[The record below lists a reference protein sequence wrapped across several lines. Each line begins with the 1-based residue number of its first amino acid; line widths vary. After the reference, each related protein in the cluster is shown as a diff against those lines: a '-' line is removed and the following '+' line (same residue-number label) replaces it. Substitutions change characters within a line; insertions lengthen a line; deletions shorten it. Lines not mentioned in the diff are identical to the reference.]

1 MKTVIYADILFVI
14 NFLMNYILLRAC
26 SAFLKTDFSPVRFLL
41 ASLLGG
47 SFSLIILVE
56 GIPDAVVTVG
66 KILFLILCI
75 FVAFPA
81 SSFKEYIRY
90 LGAFFAVNV
99 IFAGVMAALC
109 FFVFPNAV
117 IYTNGIAYFDIDILT
132 LTVISIISYGI
143 VTVISKVTS
152 ARAPQNRFYDL
163 EFECDG
169 KSIMIRALYDTG
181 NSLRDSFS
189 GRPVIIV
196 AKSAVMKKN
205 DITDFKNYRLIPY
218 SSLGGAG
225 LLEAFNVDAVTV
237 KNQNGSFRADNVYIA
252 LTEKKIFGSGF
263 SALLGTPVFEQ
274 SYEKGNEL

>member
-26 SAFLKTDFSPVRFLL
+26 SAFLRTNFSPARFLL
-41 ASLLGG
+41 SSLLGG
-47 SFSLIILVE
+47 LFSLIILVE
-56 GIPDAVVTVG
+56 GIPDAAVTVG
-66 KILFLILCI
+66 KILFLVLCI
-75 FVAFPA
+75 FVAFPI
-81 SSFKEYIRY
+81 SSLKEYVRY
-90 LGAFFAVNV
+90 FGAFFAVNV
-99 IFAGVMAALC
+99 IFAGIMAALC

-117 IYTNGIAYFDIDILT
+117 IYTNGIAYFDVDILT
-132 LTVISIISYGI
+132 LTVVSIISYCI

-169 KSIMIRALYDTG
+169 RTVTLRALYDTG

-196 AKSAVMKKN
+196 AGSAVTQKN

-218 SSLGGAG
+218 SSIGGSG
-225 LLEAFNVDAVTV
+225 LLEAFNVDMVTI
-237 KNQNGSFRADNVYIA
+237 KNVNGSYRADNVYIA
-252 LTEKKIFGSGF
+252 LTQKKIFGSGF
-263 SALLGTPVFEQ
+263 NALLGTPVFEQ
-274 SYEKGNEL
+274 LYKGE